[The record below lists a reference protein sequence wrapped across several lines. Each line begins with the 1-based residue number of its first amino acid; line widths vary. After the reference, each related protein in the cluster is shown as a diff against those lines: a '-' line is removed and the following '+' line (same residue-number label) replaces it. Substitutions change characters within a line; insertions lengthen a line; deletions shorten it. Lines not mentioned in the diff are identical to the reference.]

1 MLQVDPDLVPPT
13 GVDPDASEAD
23 SAREGATPRVVR
35 KDLDVCLGRLPARA
49 NRSGLVGQG
58 SSNIDPR
65 SDASE
70 PCRHH
75 TVADN
80 KVFSSHRMGIQ
91 LPADAIETLE
101 SRACQDQSRAWH
113 IQPVDEAIIEVLVV
127 AQRARLWRRTG
138 LEEGGETL
146 ADDVLKSV
154 VAPST
159 SQPEGLLTT
168 IMPSK
173 SASRE
178 GGMTSCSRRSG
189 PEGGRRARAE
199 SRAATPLK
207 SSRSAWSTA
216 RPVSCKH
223 QATPSQHAQKGEGPH
238 KTQEAV
244 GELV

>member
-146 ADDVLKSV
+146 ADECVEVRCGAVHL
-154 VAPST
+154 PT
-159 SQPEGLLTT
+159 
-168 IMPSK
+168 
-173 SASRE
+173 
-178 GGMTSCSRRSG
+178 RRLADNDHALQVCI
-189 PEGGRRARAE
+189 EGGRHDLLLSAQRARGRPPGPCREPRGYAAE
-199 SRAATPLK
+199 VLAKRLVD
-207 SSRSAWSTA
+207 STA
-216 RPVSCKH
+216 CLL
-223 QATPSQHAQKGEGPH
+223 QTPS
-238 KTQEAV
+238 
-244 GELV
+244 